1 MSNSKIRV
9 RFAPSP
15 TGYLHVG
22 GARSILFNWL
32 YAKHHGGTF
41 VLRIEDTDQA
51 RSTREFE
58 EMQKQDI
65 QWLGLDWDE
74 GPLMGAD
81 KQGYK
86 GKYGPYRQSERLSIY
101 KEHSDK
107 LLNEG
112 QAYYCFC
119 TDEELEVKKQAAMKA
134 GRPPQYDGKCRHLPP
149 ADVKM
154 KLASGQKGAV
164 RFWIKNLKKYKVKDL
179 IRGDVEFQEGM
190 VGDFVILRS
199 DGMPVYNFCCV
210 IDDHLMEITHVLR
223 AEEHLSNTVRQLMLY
238 EAYGWTP
245 PEFGHMSVVLGPDK
259 QKLSKRHG
267 ATSVNEYRLNGYL
280 KEAIN
285 NYIAL
290 LGWSS
295 PDGREVVP
303 INEMVKLFDVDRVNS
318 SPAVFDGVKLKWM
331 NSVYLRELDHQV
343 LWKLLQPFL
352 EADGQKFED
361 VSPEW
366 VDKAVGALKTSFE
379 TLVEAVPLFRTLSD
393 KNFELASEA
402 HEVLKWPSTKSVIT
416 HWIENLKSKSTG
428 FIDDVAFGDIQKKV
442 QADCN
447 VKGKEF
453 FQALRVAIVGKPH
466 GTELKQLV
474 PLLSTKSLIN
484 RAQKT
489 LESCS

>member
-1 MSNSKIRV
+1 MTNRNVRV

-32 YAKHHGGTF
+32 YAKHVGGTF
-41 VLRIEDTDQA
+41 ILRVEDTDQA

-65 QWLGLDWDE
+65 KWLGLNWDE
-74 GPLMGAD
+74 GPDVDA
-81 KQGYK
+81 KF
-86 GKYGPYRQSERLSIY
+86 GPYRQSERQHIY
-101 KEHSDK
+101 KEHADK
-107 LLNEG
+107 LLTSGE
-112 QAYYCFC
+112 AYYCFC
-119 TDEELEVKKQAAMKA
+119 TDEELEVKKQVAMKQ
-134 GRPPQYDGKCRHLPP
+134 GRPPQYDGKCRHLP
-149 ADVKM
+149 AQDVKL
-154 KLASGQKGAV
+154 KLEAGQKGAV
-164 RFWIKNLKKYKVKDL
+164 RFWIKKPKKYLLKDL

-238 EAYGWTP
+238 ESYGWVA
-245 PEFGHMSVVLGPDK
+245 PEFGHMSVVLGSDK

-267 ATSVNEYRLNGYL
+267 ATSVNEYRQQGYL

-303 INEMVKLFDVDRVNS
+303 LNEMIKLFDVDRVNS

-331 NSVYLRELDHQV
+331 NSVYLREMDHQE
-343 LWKLLQPFL
+343 LWKLLIPFL
-352 EADGQKFED
+352 EADGLKFEGVTTD
-361 VSPEW
+361 W
-366 VDKAVGALKTSFE
+366 INKAVGALKTSFE
-379 TLVEAVPLFRTLSD
+379 TLVEAVLLFHPLSD
-393 KNFELASEA
+393 QNFEFSPESEEAFKWAS
-402 HEVLKWPSTKSVIT
+402 TTSVIT
-416 HWIENLKSKSTG
+416 HWIENLKNTSDE
-428 FIDDVAFGDIQKKV
+428 FIEEAKFAELQKKI
-442 QADCN
+442 QTDCA

-474 PLLSTKSLIN
+474 PLLSKKSLIL
-484 RAQKT
+484 RAEKT
-489 LESCS
+489 LARCLKV

>member
-1 MSNSKIRV
+1 MSEKVRV

-22 GARSILFNWL
+22 GARSVLFNWL
-32 YAKHHGGTF
+32 FARHHGGKF
-41 VLRIEDTDQA
+41 ILRIEDTDTA

-65 QWLGLDWDE
+65 KWLGLNWDE
-74 GPLMGAD
+74 GPDVGGD
-81 KQGYK
+81 
-86 GKYGPYRQSERLSIY
+86 YGPYRQSERRSIY
-101 KEHSDK
+101 KEYSDK
-107 LLNEG
+107 LIAGG

-119 TDEELEVKKQAAMKA
+119 TDAELEAKKQAAMKA

-149 ADVKM
+149 AETAL
-154 KLASGQKGAV
+154 KLKAGERGAV
-164 RFWIKNLKKYKVKDL
+164 RFWIKNLKKYTLDDL
-179 IRGDVEFQEGM
+179 IRGQVEFQEGM

-210 IDDHLMEITHVLR
+210 IDDHLMKITHVLR

-238 EAYGWTP
+238 EAYGWNIP
-245 PEFGHMSVVLGPDK
+245 RFGHMSVVLGPDK

-267 ATSVNEYRLNGYL
+267 ATSVNDYRLNGYL

-285 NYIAL
+285 NYISL

-295 PDGREVVP
+295 PDSRE
-303 INEMVKLFDVDRVNS
+303 ILHIDEMAKLFTTDRINVA
-318 SPAVFDGVKLKWM
+318 PAVFDGVKLKWM
-331 NSVYLRELDHQV
+331 NSVYLRNLDHQD
-343 LWKLLQPFL
+343 LWTLLLPFL
-352 EADGQKFED
+352 RADGPDFD
-361 VSPEW
+361 NVSVQW
-366 VDKAVGALKTSFE
+366 INNAVGALKTSFE
-379 TLVEAVPLFRTLSD
+379 TLVEAIPLFKTLSD
-393 KNFELASEA
+393 SNFSVEPEGV
-402 HEVLKWPSTKSVIT
+402 EVLAWPTSKSVVGAWFST
-416 HWIENLKSKSTG
+416 LNGKSEE
-428 FIDDVAFGDIQKKV
+428 FISDVSFNEIQK
-442 QADCN
+442 QIQTSCG

-474 PLLSTKSLIN
+474 PLLSRASLMN

-489 LESCS
+489 LEQCP